1 MDNQQLILFEVIIN
15 IISYQTFSNQQEK
28 IYFIILITLHKYIRI
43 KRKDIIH
50 Y

>member
-15 IISYQTFSNQQEK
+15 IISYQTFSNEQEK
-28 IYFIILITLHKYIRI
+28 IYFIIFITLHKFNI
-43 KRKDIIH
+43 KKKDIIH